1 MSPLGPLAACQLG
14 PVKTLLTLGKSNRKK
29 KKKRKKNR
37 PNNLLK
43 YNQSPGA
50 G

>member
-1 MSPLGPLAACQLG
+1 MSLLGPLAACQLG
-14 PVKTLLTLGKSNRKK
+14 PVKTQLTLGKIKQK
-29 KKKRKKNR
+29 EKEKNR

-43 YNQSPGA
+43 YKQSPGA